1 MFQSLKKLLFVCSL
15 ILSSC
20 VVPIYAESE
29 NPLVYDQT
37 QGKFQD
43 FLNKQSG
50 DVKVVMEKRF
60 TETISIPD
68 TITSLE
74 IDLAGHSISG
84 TMYANG
90 IPLTIINGHTG
101 RIYGGSYNADE
112 MCIRDRGGTG
122 KQGREKLR
130 GFAEAECAQRQS
142 AA

>member
-50 DVKVVMEKRF
+50 DVKVVMEKGF

-90 IPLTIINGHTG
+90 IPLTISNGQTG
-101 RIYGGSYNADE
+101 VIYGGSHNE
-112 MCIRDRGGTG
+112 VSMPIL
-122 KQGREKLR
+122 K
-130 GFAEAECAQRQS
+130 S
-142 AA
+142 H

>member
-50 DVKVVMEKRF
+50 DVKVVMEKGF

-90 IPLTIINGHTG
+90 IPLTISNGHTG
-101 RIYGGSYNADE
+101 SN
-112 MCIRDRGGTG
+112 
-122 KQGREKLR
+122 LR
-130 GFAEAECAQRQS
+130 WLL
-142 AA
+142 